1 MANSASDISK
11 HVEELSKLTPVD
23 NESLKKVFPEHLMG
37 NQLMEYS
44 VGKAGMVNIAMGE
57 AKYQLEKETKKIEV
71 KITDGA
77 GVGSSLIAAVFFAL
91 NTGLEKETQDSFE
104 RVTEIKGYK
113 ALVKQENKKNTQES
127 EIRFLYLDRY
137 LVEIEGNYTVDEL
150 SNAIDELKLN
160 ALPK

>member
-1 MANSASDISK
+1 MKKAQILLVFFLVCGCKQEDAKKVESESLTQTIENVSTVSKMANSASDISK

-91 NTGLEKETQDSFE
+91 NTGLEKKPKTLL
-104 RVTEIKGYK
+104 K
-113 ALVKQENKKNTQES
+113 
-127 EIRFLYLDRY
+127 
-137 LVEIEGNYTVDEL
+137 EL
-150 SNAIDELKLN
+150 LK
-160 ALPK
+160 